1 MILKVIG
8 GALYQWDTGRSL
20 EIIPRENLKVDE
32 VHFKNP
38 HGETSYVVA
47 PKEKDGKIT
56 APIPNILLQET
67 TMLRV
72 YVTMY
77 TAEGEQTIFDNT
89 FSIVSRQRPS
99 DYVYEETELFT
110 IKDFVDKALRE
121 AIENGELAN
130 MQKGKS
136 ARIGEVT
143 LLASKWVG
151 ADNLYSQ
158 VVEIEGVT
166 EYSQVD
172 LTPDIQQLA
181 VFYNKDIA
189 FVTENEDGVVTVYVI
204 GQKPENDYTIQV
216 TITEVD
222 I

>member
-8 GALYQWDTGRSL
+8 GALYQWDTGRSI
-20 EIIPRENLKVDE
+20 EISPRENHKVDE

-38 HGETSYVVA
+38 HGDTAYVVK
-47 PKEKDGKIT
+47 PKEADGKIT

-67 TMLRV
+67 TMLHV

-77 TAEGEQTIFDNT
+77 TSDGEQTIFDNK
-89 FSIVSRQRPS
+89 FSIIQRQRPD
-99 DYVYEETELFT
+99 DYLYEETQIFT
-110 IKDFVDKALRE
+110 VKEAIKSVLRE
-121 AIENGELAN
+121 AKESGELAD
-130 MQKGKS
+130 MIMGRS
-136 ARIGEVT
+136 AKIGEVT

-151 ADNLYSQ
+151 ENNLYSQ

-172 LTPDIQQLA
+172 LTPDVQQLA
-181 VFYNKDIA
+181 IFYNKDIT

>member
-1 MILKVIG
+1 MNFKVIG
-8 GALYQWDTGRSL
+8 GALYQWDSGRCL
-20 EIIPRENLKVDE
+20 EITPRKNQKVDE
-32 VHFKNP
+32 VHFLNP
-38 HGETSYVVA
+38 SGNSAYVVT
-47 PKEKDGKIT
+47 PKEEGGKIT
-56 APIPNILLQET
+56 APIPNILLQGTELIRAFA
-67 TMLRV
+67 TMH
-72 YVTMY
+72 

-89 FSIVSRQRPS
+89 FGIIPRQQPS
-99 DYVYEETELFT
+99 DYVYEETEVFS
-110 IKDFVDKALRE
+110 IKKAIKE
-121 AIENGELAN
+121 ALAD
-130 MQKGKS
+130 QKAK
-136 ARIGEVT
+136 AKIGEVT

-151 ADNLYSQ
+151 ENNLYSQ
-158 VVEIEGVT
+158 IVDIEGVT

-216 TITEVD
+216 TITEVE

>member
-1 MILKVIG
+1 MIKVIG

-20 EIIPRENLKVDE
+20 EIIPGENLKVDE

-38 HGETSYVVA
+38 HGETAYVVK
-47 PKEKDGKIT
+47 PKEVDGKIT

-67 TMLRV
+67 NMLRV
-72 YVTMY
+72 YATMCSE
-77 TAEGEQTIFDNT
+77 EGEQTIFDNT
-89 FSIVSRQRPS
+89 FGIIARQRPS
-99 DYVYEETELFT
+99 DYLYEETEIFT
-110 IKDFVDKALRE
+110 IKEAVKNAFRE
-121 AIENGELAN
+121 AKENGEFADLLKA
-130 MQKGKS
+130 KAK
-136 ARIGEVT
+136 IGEVT

-151 ADNLYSQ
+151 ENNLYSQ

-172 LTPDIQQLA
+172 LTPDVQQLA
-181 VFYNKDIA
+181 IFYNKDIT

-216 TITEVD
+216 TITEVNV
-222 I
+222 

>member
-1 MILKVIG
+1 MIKVIG

-20 EIIPRENLKVDE
+20 EISPRENEKIHE
-32 VHFKNP
+32 VNFKNP
-38 HGETSYVVA
+38 HGDTAFVIA
-47 PKEKDGKIT
+47 PKEKDGKII

-72 YVTMY
+72 YITMY
-77 TAEGEQTIFDNT
+77 TDEGEQTIFDNK
-89 FSIVSRQRPS
+89 FGIIPRQKPD
-99 DYVYEETELFT
+99 DYAYEEPEIFT
-110 IKDFVDKALRE
+110 IREAVKCALRE
-121 AIENGELAN
+121 AAESGELSDMIKA
-130 MQKGKS
+130 KAK
-136 ARIGEVT
+136 IGEVT

-151 ADNLYSQ
+151 ENNLYSQ

-172 LTPDIQQLA
+172 LTPDVEQLA
-181 VFYNKDIA
+181 VFYNKDIT

-216 TITEVD
+216 TITEVNV
-222 I
+222 